1 MTIVPWNASPR
12 LTIVMYHYVR
22 RVAASRFP
30 RLAAL
35 ELDAFRGQLDFIRRH
50 YKPISIFDVVSA
62 AIQRVEV
69 PTGAM
74 VLTFDD
80 GYAEH
85 YRDVFPLLR
94 QAGIKATF
102 FPAASALIERRLLDV
117 NKIQFI
123 LAAVETPDILVTSI
137 DEAVESAKWRMDV
150 QPLSDYRAE
159 GWKAVRFDSPAASY
173 VKYMLQGALPE
184 DVRTGIL
191 DDLFAKFV
199 SADQHAFA
207 EELYMTVDQ
216 AREIREAGMT
226 IGAHADRHLT
236 LTSLSRDD
244 QAHEIDGA
252 LRVLDAVGTARSD
265 FAFSY
270 AKGAYNDDS
279 LALLRDRC
287 CAIAVTNRRG
297 NAIVGPDDENMLTLP
312 RFDAKHVP
320 TDPDAAPT
328 EWTSRV

>member
-1 MTIVPWNASPR
+1 MTTVPWNWSPR

-22 RVAASRFP
+22 RVATSRFP

-50 YKPISIFDVVSA
+50 FKPISIADVVSA
-62 AIQRVEV
+62 AVRNDEV
-69 PTGAM
+69 PIGAM

-94 QAGIKATF
+94 QARIPGTF
-102 FPAASALIERRLLDV
+102 FPVASALIERRLLDV

-123 LAAVETPDILVTSI
+123 LAAVETPDILVAAI
-137 DEAVESAKWRMDV
+137 DGAVDAAKGRADIK
-150 QPLSDYRAE
+150 PLSDYRAR

-184 DVRTGIL
+184 DVRSRLL
-191 DDLFAKFV
+191 DELFTEFV
-199 SADQHAFA
+199 SADPQAFA
-207 EELYMTVDQ
+207 EELYMTADQ
-216 AREIREAGMT
+216 AREMREAGMT
-226 IGAHADRHLT
+226 IGAHADRHVT
-236 LTSLSRDD
+236 LTSLSRDG
-244 QAHEIDGA
+244 QAREIDGA
-252 LRVLDAVGTARSD
+252 LRVLDAAGAARTG

-279 LALLRDRC
+279 FALLRDRG

-297 NAIVGPDDENMLTLP
+297 NAAVGADRLLTLP
-312 RFDAKHVP
+312 RFDARHVP

>member
-1 MTIVPWNASPR
+1 MTIVEWNSSPR

-22 RVAASRFP
+22 RLAASRFP
-30 RLAAL
+30 RLPAL
-35 ELDAFRGQLDFIRRH
+35 DLDAFRGQLDFIRRH
-50 YKPISIFDVVSA
+50 YKPISISDVVSA
-62 AIQRVEV
+62 ASRNAKV
-69 PTGAM
+69 PIGAM

-85 YRDVFPLLR
+85 YREVFPLLR
-94 QAGIKATF
+94 QAGIPATF

-123 LAAVETPDILVTSI
+123 LAAAETADTLVASI
-137 DEAVESAKWRMDV
+137 DEAVEGASSRTDV
-150 QPLSDYRAE
+150 RPVTDYRAE
-159 GWKAVRFDSPAASY
+159 AWKPVRFDSPAASY
-173 VKYMLQGALPE
+173 VKYMLQGGLPE
-184 DVRTGIL
+184 DFRTRLL
-191 DDLFAKFV
+191 DELFAKFV
-199 SADQHAFA
+199 SADQRAFA

-226 IGAHADRHLT
+226 IGAHADRHVTLT
-236 LTSLSRDD
+236 LLSRDD

-252 LRVLDAVGTARSD
+252 LRVLDAVGAARSG

-270 AKGAYNDDS
+270 AKGAYDEDS
-279 LALLRDRC
+279 IALLRDRA

-297 NAIVGPDDENMLTLP
+297 NAMVGPDTLLTLP
-312 RFDAKHVP
+312 RFDAKHLP

>member
-1 MTIVPWNASPR
+1 
-12 LTIVMYHYVR
+12 
-22 RVAASRFP
+22 
-30 RLAAL
+30 
-35 ELDAFRGQLDFIRRH
+35 
-50 YKPISIFDVVSA
+50 
-62 AIQRVEV
+62 
-69 PTGAM
+69 M

-94 QAGIKATF
+94 QAAIPATF

-123 LAAVETPDILVTSI
+123 LAAVETSDILVASI
-137 DEAVESAKWRMDV
+137 DEAVEGAKWRTDV
-150 QPLSDYRAE
+150 RPLSEYRAE

-184 DVRTGIL
+184 DFRTGIL

-207 EELYMTVDQ
+207 EELYMTADQ

-226 IGAHADRHLT
+226 IGAHADRHVT

-252 LRVLDAVGTARSD
+252 LRVLDAVGSARSG

-279 LALLRDRC
+279 LALLRDRA
-287 CAIAVTNRRG
+287 CAIAVTTGAATRSSDLIPVDLHDSTPSTDGPGCRAHRMDIARRAPAVAG
-297 NAIVGPDDENMLTLP
+297 RGAARGVRLQPDRRRPFYAAGRPHVAFNLP
-312 RFDAKHVP
+312 LSHPPVR
-320 TDPDAAPT
+320 
-328 EWTSRV
+328 

>member
-1 MTIVPWNASPR
+1 MTIVRWDSSSR

-50 YKPISIFDVVSA
+50 YKPMSIFDVVSA
-62 AIQRVEV
+62 ASRGVEV
-69 PTGAM
+69 PAGSM

-85 YRDVFPLLR
+85 YREVFPLLR
-94 QAGIKATF
+94 QAGIPAAF
-102 FPAASALIERRLLDV
+102 FPAASSLIERRLLDV

-123 LAAVETPDILVTSI
+123 LAAVDTPDVLVAAI
-137 DEAVESAKWRMDV
+137 EAAVEDATSRTDV
-150 QPLSDYRAE
+150 RPLSEYRAH

-184 DVRTGIL
+184 DVRTRLL
-191 DDLFAKFV
+191 DELFAKFV
-199 SADQHAFA
+199 SSDQHAFA

-216 AREIREAGMT
+216 AREMREAAMT
-226 IGAHADRHLT
+226 IGAHGDRHVT
-236 LTSLSRDD
+236 LTSLSRDG
-244 QAHEIDGA
+244 QAQEIDGA
-252 LRVLDAVGTARSD
+252 LRVLDAVGAKRSG

-270 AKGAYNDDS
+270 AKGGYNDDS
-279 LALLRDRC
+279 LTLLRDRA
-287 CAIAVTNRRG
+287 CAIAVTNRPG
-297 NAIVGPDDENMLTLP
+297 NATVGPDTLLTLP
-312 RFDAKHVP
+312 RFDAKHLP
-320 TDPDAAPT
+320 TDSNAAPT
-328 EWTSRV
+328 EWTSRG